1 MKLLKNVLHF
11 IINPILTLIIFPF
24 AIIIIFVF
32 KRARGL
38 EAIWLLWTNP
48 KKFKSIWNI
57 YEINNE
63 ILEESS
69 EKQSCYKE
77 ESSKKKTRKRPTRYI

>member
-1 MKLLKNVLHF
+1 MKLIKF
-11 IINPILTLIIFPF
+11 ILYFIRNLILTLIIFPF
-24 AIIIIFVF
+24 AIIMIFVF
-32 KRARGL
+32 KGARGL
-38 EAIWLLWTNP
+38 EAIWLLWNNP

-63 ILEESS
+63 ILEEFS

-77 ESSKKKTRKRPTRYI
+77 ESSKKKTQKRSTRYI